1 MMGWCVC
8 VFFFLLHVRPKK
20 MIEFELSFSYRAPL
34 LTLTPMILSYR
45 TMYHTYYGIIASV
58 AHVSYGGATVL

>member
-34 LTLTPMILSYR
+34 LTLTLTPMILSY
-45 TMYHTYYGIIASV
+45 YHTYYGIIASV

>member
-34 LTLTPMILSYR
+34 LTLTPMILSY
-45 TMYHTYYGIIASV
+45 YHTYYGIIASV